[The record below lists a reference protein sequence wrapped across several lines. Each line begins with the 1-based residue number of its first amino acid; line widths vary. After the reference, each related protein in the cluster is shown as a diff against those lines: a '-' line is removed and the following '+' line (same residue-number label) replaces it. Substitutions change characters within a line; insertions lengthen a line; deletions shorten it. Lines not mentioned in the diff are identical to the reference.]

1 MTAATPA
8 PTAGQFRFAE
18 LVGMVEAVGPDL
30 SAPALTRLRQ
40 DPVAAMI
47 LDDPT
52 GVVADLVIA
61 HLDDDPAVDWEPL
74 RNTLLAAAL
83 TDSGTAGARLLA
95 VLRCH
100 CTDRPAGNY
109 GGDHN

>member
-30 SAPALTRLRQ
+30 SAAALDRLRE
-40 DPVAAMI
+40 DSVAAMI

-52 GVVADLVIA
+52 GVVADLVVDCLA
-61 HLDDDPAVDWEPL
+61 DSPAVDWRPL
-74 RNTLLAAAL
+74 RNSLLAAAL
-83 TDSGTAGARLLA
+83 VDGGPPGGRLLT

-109 GGDHN
+109 GGDNN

>member
-1 MTAATPA
+1 MTPA
-8 PTAGQFRFAE
+8 APVPTADQFRFAE

-30 SAPALTRLRQ
+30 SAEALDRLRR
-40 DPVAAMI
+40 DSTASMI

-52 GVVADLVIA
+52 GVVADLVID
-61 HLDDDPAVDWEPL
+61 HLSDLPAVDWVPL

-83 TDSGTAGARLLA
+83 VDGGRPGARLLM

-100 CTDRPAGNY
+100 CTDRPAGTY
-109 GGDHN
+109 GGDAN